1 MCGIAGFFPNS
12 GSDADRHLLK
22 RMCDRIRHRGPDDEG
37 FYFSPP
43 MAMGIR
49 RLSIIDLAG
58 GKQPIHNEDKS
69 IWIVLNG
76 EIYNYVELSD
86 ILKKRGHRL
95 YTESDTE
102 TIVHLYEEY
111 GEDCVSHL
119 RGMFAFAL
127 WDESRKR
134 LLLARDRV
142 GEKPLF
148 YFYDNKNFFFASEM
162 KSILQYDGIPT
173 SLDVQAVDAYLS
185 FLYVP
190 TPRTIYEHIKKLPAG
205 HRLVHEGER
214 IKISKYWELCYQ
226 PERERSIDNLAEEF
240 RHIFN
245 EAVRIQ
251 MRSDVPV
258 GALLSGGIDSSAV
271 VAAMSQATDKPVET
285 FTVVY
290 GDKERLFD
298 ESQPAKEIAARFSTN
313 HHELRVNPEV
323 VGAIPKIIEG
333 FDEPFADSSMI
344 PNYFISEL
352 LRKHVTVALSGL
364 GGDEVSGGY
373 NRHISLLFSRH
384 YQRLPRF
391 VRERV
396 ITKFVERLPDS
407 RKGQRFPERVK
418 QFIEGDRL
426 PLDQR
431 YLSYITFLERKDKA
445 NLYSADFLSHLD
457 SHVAT
462 PYEIYF
468 HLMPEL
474 DLLNRAL
481 FVDLKMYLPDDLL
494 TLTDRMSMAHSL
506 EIRVPFLDY
515 AVLEFMAK
523 VPPEY
528 KIRGFSKKHFLK
540 HAFRGILPE
549 NITKRRK
556 QGFSVPLALW
566 FRSDLKNFVEGT
578 LSKTRVERTGFLK
591 YEGIASILDEHFT
604 FKRNNHARIW
614 ALLVFVL
621 WHEARA
627 AR

>member
-12 GSDADRHLLK
+12 GSDADRRLLK
-22 RMCDRIRHRGPDDEG
+22 SMCDSIRHRGPDDEG
-37 FYFSPP
+37 FYFNPP

-49 RLSIIDLAG
+49 RLSIIDIVR

-69 IWIVLNG
+69 IWVVLNG
-76 EIYNYVELSD
+76 EIYNYVELAAT
-86 ILKKRGHRL
+86 LKRRGHRL
-95 YTESDTE
+95 YTDSDTE
-102 TIVHLYEEY
+102 TIVHLYEDY
-111 GEDCVSHL
+111 GEDCVGHL

-127 WDESRKR
+127 WDERRKK

-148 YFYDNKNFFFASEM
+148 YFYDGKRIVFASEM
-162 KSILQYDGIPT
+162 KSVLQHGGIPT
-173 SLDVQAVDAYLS
+173 SLDVQAIDAYFSL
-185 FLYVP
+185 LYVP
-190 TPRTIYEHIKKLPAG
+190 TPRTIYEHIKKIPAG
-205 HRLVHEGER
+205 HRLVHVGER
-214 IKISKYWELCYQ
+214 IIISKYWELSYR

-298 ESQPAKEIAARFSTN
+298 ESRPAKEIAARFATN

-323 VGAIPKIIEG
+323 IGAIPKIIEG

-364 GGDEVSGGY
+364 GGDEVSAGY

-384 YQRLPRF
+384 YQCLPKI
-391 VRERV
+391 VREGV
-396 ITKFVERLPDS
+396 IAKFVERLPDS
-407 RKGQRFPERVK
+407 QRGQRFPERVK

-431 YLSYITFLERKDKA
+431 YLSYLTFFAHKDKK
-445 NLYSADFLSHLD
+445 NLYSDDLLCQVN
-457 SHVAT
+457 SHVASH
-462 PYEIYF
+462 YESFF
-468 HLMPEL
+468 HYTPEL

-515 AVLEFMAK
+515 VLLEFMAK

-528 KIRGFSKKHFLK
+528 KLKGFSKKHFLK
-540 HAFRGILPE
+540 YAFRGILPA
-549 NITKRRK
+549 NIIRRRK

-566 FRSDLKNFVEGT
+566 FRNDLRHFVEQI

-591 YEGIASILDEHFT
+591 YEGIRSILDDHFG
-604 FKRNNHARIW
+604 FKRNNHAQIW

-621 WHEARA
+621 WHEAHV